1 MNQLYFI
8 FDLHCCQSLVTPVL
22 IDTETYM
29 TSVERLMEFV
39 EAPTEIDCLS
49 SSAKDITLTEN
60 WPSNGTLSFSNVH
73 LRYRDGPLVLHD
85 LSFSVPGGSTV
96 GVCGRTGAG
105 KSSLI
110 TALFR
115 IVELERG
122 SITIDEVN
130 IAGVDLSRLRSSL
143 AIIPQDPV
151 IFSGTLR
158 KNLDP
163 GGIYSDAEVHR
174 ILALV
179 RLKPLVEKL
188 TKGIE
193 EPLDDMGSSLSQGE
207 RQLVCFARALLRQA
221 RVLVLDEA
229 TSGVDVE
236 TDALIQSVLRDE
248 SAASTSGRPTIVT
261 IAHRLQTIIDYDSI
275 LVLGNGKVLEH
286 GPPQELLQ
294 EPDGHFASIWA
305 DATSET
311 K

>member
-1 MNQLYFI
+1 
-8 FDLHCCQSLVTPVL
+8 VL

-39 EAPTEIDCLS
+39 EAPTEIDYLPS
-49 SSAKDITLTEN
+49 SVEGTAPTEN
-60 WPSNGTLSFSNVH
+60 WPSKGTLSFKDVR
-73 LRYRDGPLVLHD
+73 LRYRDGPLVLQD
-85 LSFSVPGGSTV
+85 LSFDVPGGSSV

-122 SITIDEVN
+122 SITIDGVD
-130 IAGVDLSRLRSSL
+130 IARVDLSSLRSSL

-158 KNLDP
+158 YNLDP
-163 GGIYSDAEVHR
+163 AGVYSDADVHR
-174 ILALV
+174 VLALV

-188 TKGIE
+188 AKGIE

-236 TDALIQSVLRDE
+236 TDTLIQSVLRDE
-248 SAASTSGRPTIVT
+248 SAASTAGRPTIVT

-286 GPPQELLQ
+286 GPPQALLQ
-294 EPDGHFASIWA
+294 NPNGHFAAIWA
-305 DATSET
+305 DASSES